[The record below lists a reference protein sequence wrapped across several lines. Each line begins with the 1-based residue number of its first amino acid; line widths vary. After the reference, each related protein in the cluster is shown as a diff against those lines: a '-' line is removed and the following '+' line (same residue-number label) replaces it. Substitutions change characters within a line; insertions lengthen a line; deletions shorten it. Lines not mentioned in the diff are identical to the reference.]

1 MLQPNPFVQGLMP
14 YVPGAQSGGE
24 GTIKLN
30 TNEFPYPAA
39 PEVIEAIRS
48 AATDAIRLYPSS
60 RCDALRSALAEL
72 HGVVPENILVGNGSD
87 EILRLVIQAYASP
100 GRMTATLWP
109 TYSLY
114 PALVAMTGAALHS
127 FALDDLERLPA
138 EIFEAR
144 WDLLLVPCPNAPL
157 GSVFDPG
164 ELARLA
170 RSGGMLVV
178 DEAYADFADDPG
190 AVQLLDE
197 HRNIIVTRTFSKAY
211 GLAGLRV
218 GYAIAEAGVIA
229 ELAKLA
235 DSYNVNRISQAA
247 ALAAIAARGYYADK
261 IETIKTD
268 RAWLGKELTRR
279 GFDIPA
285 SQGNYVFARRRTPGT
300 RGRQTEAGAAS
311 GVDVTAEAIYLGL
324 KACGILVRWF
334 DHPDLRDGVRITIGT
349 RDQLERLLGAIDELT
364 QRNRRPK

>member
-1 MLQPNPFVQGLMP
+1 MLQPNPFVQGLVP
-14 YVPGAQSGGE
+14 YVPGEQPGGE
-24 GTIKLN
+24 VAIKLN
-30 TNEFPYPAA
+30 TNEFPYPPA

-48 AATDAIRLYPSS
+48 AAGKSIRLYPSS
-60 RCDALRSALAEL
+60 RCDALREALAQL
-72 HGVVPENILVGNGSD
+72 HGVTPENILVGNGSD
-87 EILRLVIQAYASP
+87 EILRLVIQAYAAP
-100 GRMTATLWP
+100 GRMAATVWP

-114 PALVAMTGAALHS
+114 PALVAMAGAALHS

-138 EIFEAR
+138 DVFEAG

-170 RSGGMLVV
+170 RGGGMLVV
-178 DEAYADFADDPG
+178 DEAYADFAEGAG
-190 AVQLLDE
+190 AVQLLGE

-218 GYAIAEAGVIA
+218 GYAVADAGVIA

-247 ALAAIAARGYYADK
+247 ALAAIAARNYYAQK
-261 IETIKTD
+261 IEAIKTD
-268 RAWLGKELTRR
+268 RAWLGEELTGRV
-279 GFDIPA
+279 FNIPA
-285 SQGNYVFARRRTPGT
+285 SQGNYVFARLIGSAPDKKAEEGT
-300 RGRQTEAGAAS
+300 ARGPDTS
-311 GVDVTAEAIYLGL
+311 AEALYQGL
-324 KACGILVRWF
+324 KARGILVRWF

-349 RDQLERLLGAIDELT
+349 REELRKLLGEIDELI
-364 QRNRRPK
+364 QR